1 MADNINK
8 NLNMENLE
16 DSELEQVSGG
26 RKNPTKRPQKREP
39 AKKHGFKGMG
49 PCPRCGELKLPHR
62 VCPNCGYDNEDKYIN
77 KL

>member
-1 MADNINK
+1 MNDNINK

-16 DSELEQVSGG
+16 DTELEQVSGG
-26 RKNPTKRPQKREP
+26 RKKPTQRPQKREP
-39 AKKHGFKGMG
+39 DKKHRFDGME

-62 VCPNCGYDNEDKYIN
+62 VCINCGYDDEDKYIN

>member
-16 DSELEQVSGG
+16 DTELEQVSGG
-26 RKNPTKRPQKREP
+26 RKKPTQRPQKREP
-39 AKKHGFKGMG
+39 AKKHGFKGIE
-49 PCPRCGELKLPHR
+49 PCPRCG
-62 VCPNCGYDNEDKYIN
+62 DEDKYIN

>member
-1 MADNINK
+1 MNDNIDK

-39 AKKHGFKGMG
+39 ACRSDISELFRMLNEMTLTSLRAS
-49 PCPRCGELKLPHR
+49 CAPRA
-62 VCPNCGYDNEDKYIN
+62 
-77 KL
+77 

>member
-1 MADNINK
+1 MNDNIDK

-39 AKKHGFKGMG
+39 AKKHGFKGI
-49 PCPRCGELKLPHR
+49 CGVGWIHL
-62 VCPNCGYDNEDKYIN
+62 CF
-77 KL
+77 

>member
-1 MADNINK
+1 MNDNNDK

-26 RKNPTKRPQKREP
+26 RKKPTKRPQKREP
-39 AKKHGFKGMG
+39 AKKHRFDGMG
-49 PCPRCGELKLPHR
+49 PCPRCGELKLPYR
-62 VCPNCGYDNEDKYIN
+62 VCPNCGYDDEDKYIN

>member
-16 DSELEQVSGG
+16 DTELEQVSGG
-26 RKNPTKRPQKREP
+26 RKKPTQRPQKREP
-39 AKKHGFKGMG
+39 AKKHRFDGME

-62 VCPNCGYDNEDKYIN
+62 VCINCGYDDEDKYIN